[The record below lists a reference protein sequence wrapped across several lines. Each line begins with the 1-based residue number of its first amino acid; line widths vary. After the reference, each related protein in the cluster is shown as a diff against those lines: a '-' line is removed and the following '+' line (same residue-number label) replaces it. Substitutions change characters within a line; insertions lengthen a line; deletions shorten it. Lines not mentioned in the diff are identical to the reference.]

1 MHDVCFTT
9 VANPP
14 LSRSQYVYIL
24 FQLLLLVVFLLY
36 TNANVLIDLH
46 CVCCHVNIWYCIMKC
61 SLTMEA
67 VVGLLINTIIF
78 RWLLSII

>member
-1 MHDVCFTT
+1 MMVLCMMSVSQQWPIPLFL
-9 VANPP
+9 VAT
-14 LSRSQYVYIL
+14 YVYIL

-61 SLTMEA
+61 SLTVEA
-67 VVGLLINTIIF
+67 GSRSVDKYYYF
-78 RWLLSII
+78 